1 METTTKESTLA
12 YKMLRYREEL
22 RRPRSIAKRIIDT
35 KLDLTV
41 GLIGECC
48 NNIEYCDW
56 NDLDAFI
63 RQAKFRKFLCNARE
77 SLWPTGQVCDDNE
90 IEETEEKRQLNKIVL
105 ECLQKGIKKMDFL

>member
-1 METTTKESTLA
+1 MKTPAKDSTLT

-22 RRPRSIAKRIIDT
+22 RRHQPIAKRILDT

-48 NNIEYCDW
+48 NNIQYCDW

-63 RQAKFRKFLCNARE
+63 RQAKFRKFLYNARQ
-77 SLWPTGQVCDDNE
+77 SLWPTEQDGDDE
-90 IEETEEKRQLNKIVL
+90 KELETEEKRKLNKIVL
-105 ECLQKGIKKMDFL
+105 ECLQNGVKKMDFL